1 MRDDAAIQAAN
12 DEAQWMIARKGQIDY
27 RQSRP
32 MQGIGR
38 AKRRKLP
45 LTIDCSAFVTICY
58 NWAGA
63 PDPNGLGY
71 NGQGYTG
78 TILSHGTQIARRN
91 VRVGDLVVFG
101 RGTGNHVCLVLS
113 TGANPSLASH
123 GGEAGPIRID
133 FNSELAAQKSYH
145 GGDGTVRWIRVP
157 RQREDGVRRVT
168 TVDPVAMDLSAA
180 TNGPTE

>member
-1 MRDDAAIQAAN
+1 MDDCQ
-12 DEAQWMIARKGQIDY
+12 KGQIDY

-32 MQGIGR
+32 MEGIGR

-101 RGTGNHVCLVLS
+101 RGTGNHVCLVC
-113 TGANPSLASH
+113 
-123 GGEAGPIRID
+123 
-133 FNSELAAQKSYH
+133 
-145 GGDGTVRWIRVP
+145 
-157 RQREDGVRRVT
+157 RRVRT
-168 TVDPVAMDLSAA
+168 RRWRAKAVNRVRS
-180 TNGPTE
+180 G